1 MKVKKVPMRTCV
13 VTHEKC
19 EKKDL
24 LRIVK
29 NNEGVV
35 FVDDTL
41 KANGRGAYLK
51 KDNNVIENFP
61 RRGVAT
67 FWHAH
72 QLVMAPITN
81 KAFIKKNHIFILVF
95 TKMNNLNIRLW

>member
-1 MKVKKVPMRTCV
+1 MKVKKIPMRTCV

-24 LRIVK
+24 LRVVK
-29 NNEGVV
+29 NNEGKV

-51 KDNNVIENFP
+51 KDKDVIE
-61 RRGVAT
+61 
-67 FWHAH
+67 
-72 QLVMAPITN
+72 
-81 KAFIKKNHIFILVF
+81 KARSSKVLERHLEIKIDNSIYDELL
-95 TKMNNLNIRLW
+95 TKI

>member
-1 MKVKKVPMRTCV
+1 MKVKKVPRRTCV

-51 KDNNVIENFP
+51 KDNNVIE
-61 RRGVAT
+61 
-67 FWHAH
+67 
-72 QLVMAPITN
+72 
-81 KAFIKKNHIFILVF
+81 KARTSKVLERHLE
-95 TKMNNLNIRLW
+95 TKIEDKIYDELLTKI